1 MELVRKYSSRRGD
14 VFFAYEIVG
23 TSLVVKVFDVESLH
37 NFSITVDMEDKS
49 PQSPKAF
56 FMSKSYWGEF
66 FERYGIAKRT
76 GKSEIVGIFKNNV
89 ANEYLFDLSK
99 MTPIKNIN
107 EKISFLNVP
116 IIFPKK
122 DSNQSGTRNR
132 WGLTESQTKEALQG
146 VHHSDEVE
154 EAIEWYKIDHNIN

>member
-1 MELVRKYSSRRGD
+1 MAQAIPRLTDSRRFSPSNKPLIVPD
-14 VFFAYEIVG
+14 VRASPAPTVSV
-23 TSLVVKVFDVESLH
+23 T
-37 NFSITVDMEDKS
+37 TVDMEDKS

-56 FMSKSYWGEF
+56 FMSTSYWGEY

-89 ANEYLFDLSK
+89 ANEYLFDLSM
-99 MTPIKNIN
+99 MTPIENIN

-122 DSNQSGTRNR
+122 DSKQSGVRNR

-146 VHHSDEVE
+146 VRHSDEVE
-154 EAIEWYKIDHNIN
+154 EAIEWYKIDHNIS